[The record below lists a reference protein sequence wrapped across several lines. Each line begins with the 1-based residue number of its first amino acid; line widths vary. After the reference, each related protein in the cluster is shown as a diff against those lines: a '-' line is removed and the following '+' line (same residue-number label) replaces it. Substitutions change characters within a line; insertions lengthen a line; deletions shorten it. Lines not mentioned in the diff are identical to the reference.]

1 MEKQKTI
8 LFFAVAFLLFTA
20 DIGCTYVTFAI
31 KGIPIAY
38 EVNSVFRNWLVRDGW
53 LLSVSKF
60 VLLKT
65 SLFGV
70 CGWLI
75 FRTESQLATFVF
87 AQCSV
92 SNHLVAISSHP
103 TLWWMHDM
111 ELRTLLL
118 CLISLLSLLV
128 TYFGIRYLRN
138 ENPAKGNLAQ
148 GQQKVCSGLSDT
160 FEVIS
165 NR

>member
-8 LFFAVAFLLFTA
+8 LFFAVAFLLFTV

-31 KGIPIAY
+31 KGIPVAY

-53 LLSVSKF
+53 LLSVGKF

-118 CLISLLSLLV
+118 CLISLLSLFL

-138 ENPAKGNLAQ
+138 ENPATTPASLES
-148 GQQKVCSGLSDT
+148 SG
-160 FEVIS
+160 FEE
-165 NR
+165 